1 MDFTLETAEAQW
13 VQDTI
18 NKAME
23 ELRQTTPNGRGFAE
37 TVCAI
42 LEREKNWIKWK
53 NELCSPFDKEPWS
66 VEIDGKKV
74 GLLESTKDTR
84 AKMREPPKEW
94 EHKLG
99 SGPLTEIWD
108 MGCRGLEDLQ
118 NPFQLRFSNLSFMYS
133 AEYVVSGPGRLKIS
147 LRGSNRR
154 IKGLIC
160 GENCWRNELLRRKQ

>member
-23 ELRQTTPNGRGFAE
+23 ELRQTTPNGRAFAE

-53 NELCSPFDKEPWS
+53 NELCAPFDKEPWS
-66 VEIDGKKV
+66 NEVDGKKI
-74 GLLESTKDTR
+74 GLLESTKDAR

-94 EHKLG
+94 EHRLG

-108 MGCRGLEDLQ
+108 MGLGGLEDLQ
-118 NPFQLRFSNLSFMYS
+118 HPFQLRLSKISLMYS
-133 AEYVVSGPGRLKIS
+133 ADYSVAGLGRLKIL
-147 LRGSNRR
+147 LRGSSRR
-154 IKGLIC
+154 IKELRC
-160 GENCWRNELLRRKQ
+160 GENYWRNELPHKK